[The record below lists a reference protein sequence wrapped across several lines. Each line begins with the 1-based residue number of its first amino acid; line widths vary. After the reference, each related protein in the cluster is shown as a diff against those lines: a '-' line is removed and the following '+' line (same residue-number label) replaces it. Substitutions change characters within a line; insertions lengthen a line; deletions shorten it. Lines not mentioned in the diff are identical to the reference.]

1 MGYSPTVPDWICDAL
16 SWSADNLLA
25 PGLTGLFVGLALRW
39 AAIPGEVS
47 THDARA
53 EELNSDLSRWV
64 RDRERQLQAEIFR
77 AKGLAEQGIIEDSM
91 QPLVPKELEGT
102 KPGSQVDS
110 GAFVRRIE
118 RLMRQ
123 ALHEYRDEASLKVRA
138 YRSMARSEGPIH
150 RLLRRRRP
158 SDNEPSPF
166 RLTETGR
173 ETLALWREREVPSF
187 HKPTATVK
195 DDPNPPAGR
204 RRDPAA

>member
-1 MGYSPTVPDWICDAL
+1 VGILADVLDWIPDAL

-39 AAIPGEVS
+39 AAIPGEVN

-64 RDRERQLQAEIFR
+64 RDRESQLQAEIFR
-77 AKGLAEQGIIEDSM
+77 AKGLAAQGIIEDVT
-91 QPLVPKELEGT
+91 QAPVPKALEDT
-102 KPGSQVDS
+102 EPGSQVDS
-110 GAFVRRIE
+110 GAFIRRIA

-123 ALHEYRDEASLKVRA
+123 ALQEYRDEASVKVRA

-150 RLLRRRRP
+150 RLLRRRR
-158 SDNEPSPF
+158 SSNNEPSPS

-173 ETLALWREREVPSF
+173 DALALWREREVPSF
-187 HKPTATVK
+187 RQ
-195 DDPNPPAGR
+195 AGGEGEQ
-204 RRDPAA
+204 